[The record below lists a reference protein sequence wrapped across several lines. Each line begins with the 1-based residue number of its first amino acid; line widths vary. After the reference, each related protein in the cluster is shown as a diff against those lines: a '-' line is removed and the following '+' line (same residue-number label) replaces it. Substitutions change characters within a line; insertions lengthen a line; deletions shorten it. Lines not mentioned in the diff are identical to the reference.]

1 MKGQSLP
8 AHNALKELHDV
19 DWLNGVIRG
28 CIWDE
33 SLGPPESHPNIRLFG
48 EVERYLSHRQIA
60 HAGDTFNTYCQN
72 ILAEILEAD
81 PSQWA
86 TVADLFGKRSRE
98 EIIAALRRQ
107 KGRDDNVRKALR
119 ERLGIFWCNE
129 LEIVC
134 TLRNKIV
141 HQAGIDHARDVEK
154 TVADYLPGKH
164 PLPPP
169 ELEPAFPV
177 QWAEDGALLLDAK
190 AAHWATRY
198 VGYHVHL
205 MDQNICHRFGVPR
218 ERRPMPSSSFKFRGG
233 GPYRALFPG
242 MPLPKPAP
250 TPKPRPTP
258 PLPPLPPIPPMPDA
272 KEIAC
277 AQKWYALRDELDTT
291 VRAICDESGVEMDGV
306 FGQLAGNPSPT
317 TIACHDM
324 HLGYDL
330 RPAGASE
337 EKQNRL
343 GIRIRQRGFLPFVT
357 VWSDKT
363 MMRDFD
369 EVDDLS
375 KIREEITTAVHAT
388 HC

>member
-1 MKGQSLP
+1 
-8 AHNALKELHDV
+8 
-19 DWLNGVIRG
+19 
-28 CIWDE
+28 
-33 SLGPPESHPNIRLFG
+33 
-48 EVERYLSHRQIA
+48 
-60 HAGDTFNTYCQN
+60 
-72 ILAEILEAD
+72 
-81 PSQWA
+81 
-86 TVADLFGKRSRE
+86 
-98 EIIAALRRQ
+98 
-107 KGRDDNVRKALR
+107 
-119 ERLGIFWCNE
+119 
-129 LEIVC
+129 
-134 TLRNKIV
+134 
-141 HQAGIDHARDVEK
+141 
-154 TVADYLPGKH
+154 
-164 PLPPP
+164 
-169 ELEPAFPV
+169 
-177 QWAEDGALLLDAK
+177 
-190 AAHWATRY
+190 
-198 VGYHVHL
+198 
-205 MDQNICHRFGVPR
+205 
-218 ERRPMPSSSFKFRGG
+218 
-233 GPYRALFPG
+233 
-242 MPLPKPAP
+242 
-250 TPKPRPTP
+250 
-258 PLPPLPPIPPMPDA
+258 MPDA

>member
-81 PSQWA
+81 PSQWPEM
-86 TVADLFGKRSRE
+86 DGLFGKRTRE
-98 EIIAALRRQ
+98 ETIAALRRQ
-107 KGRDDNVRKALR
+107 KGRDDKAREALR
-119 ERLGIFWCNE
+119 ERLEVFWCNE
-129 LEIVC
+129 LEIICV
-134 TLRNKIV
+134 LRNKVV
-141 HQAGIDHARDVEK
+141 HQAGIDHALEVAK
-154 TVADYLPGKH
+154 AMADYPPGNH

-169 ELEPAFPV
+169 ELEPGVPV
-177 QWAEDGALLLDAK
+177 QWADDGTLLLDAK

-218 ERRPMPSSSFKFRGG
+218 EQRPRPSLRFQFRSG

-250 TPKPRPTP
+250 IPKPRTKLR
-258 PLPPLPPIPPMPDA
+258 LPVLPPIPPMADA

-277 AQKWYALRDELDTT
+277 AQKWYALRDELD
-291 VRAICDESGVEMDGV
+291 AIVHAVCDESGVEMDGV

-330 RPAGASE
+330 RPAGAPAE
-337 EKQNRL
+337 RQNRL

-369 EVDDLS
+369 EVDNLS

-388 HC
+388 HS